1 MDGTEYAA
9 ILDTS
14 VNVHTTPVRD
24 FTMAPALIYP
34 STTVETTIFQG
45 VLLRASEVCG
55 RRISNIFYAV
65 NIYMVSCNL

>member
-14 VNVHTTPVRD
+14 VNVDTTPVRT

-34 STTVETTIFQG
+34 STISETAIFHNSW
-45 VLLRASEVCG
+45 ATEVCG
-55 RRISNIFYAV
+55 KRIPNIFYAV
-65 NIYMVSCNL
+65 NVYIGQL